1 MRGKKKR
8 TVKSALCCT
17 IAGLIAVSSVAV
29 GSALD
34 GADENELE
42 IQTQPVSE
50 TEAGTDAESE
60 AQTEEETETESETET
75 EPASELILGDVT
87 FDKKVNLL
95 DSIAIQKYSLSQMD
109 FSDTQIIC
117 GDVDRNLKVNL
128 MDSIMV
134 QKFSLDQLD
143 DSSEIGKPIN
153 PIQPTEPTEPPTQP
167 TEPPTQ
173 PTDPPT
179 QPTEPPTQPTEPTEP
194 DTVEL
199 NKTSLT
205 IGVGEK
211 YTLEKSSPT
220 GSDLSDAVYKSNN
233 PDAVKVDA
241 STGEVTGL
249 KVGAA
254 TITVTTHN
262 GATASCTVA
271 VKKAP
276 TTMSL
281 NKTSITLGVGET
293 YDLNSSL
300 GKGEGAYSIIYSS
313 DNSTAASVKAAGGL
327 VTAEKPGTAVI
338 TATAYNGVKA
348 ACTVTVKAAPTAVYL
363 NKTCVAVPVGGTF
376 DLNSSFKNGEGA
388 YYVTYSVK
396 DSGIATVKAAGGL
409 VTGVKPGVTT
419 VTATAYNGVKVEC
432 TIAVA
437 TKMNVSSV
445 AASVIVSEPKW
456 ASKTLK
462 SFSSGAKLNQIS
474 KRGNWYMVEY
484 SGVVGYVY
492 NRTFNNQSNYL
503 TISESTLP
511 VVADDLIFIYG
522 KSLEKLYNYVSNNII
537 YSSMNCGTSVESM
550 SVYALKYRR
559 GSCYYKSSL
568 YYYLITRAGFEAQR
582 VTDGNIY
589 GRGYSPHNWVIAKT
603 EYGWRHIDPTGVN
616 EMGIRSYL
624 GKTNSRYRGLDSD
637 MEKYLTWGKK
647 VGTDKHYP
655 YQACK

>member
-1 MRGKKKR
+1 MRGKEKR

-17 IAGLIAVSSVAV
+17 LAGLIAASSIAV

-34 GADENELE
+34 GAEENEIE

-50 TEAGTDAESE
+50 TEASTDAE
-60 AQTEEETETESETET
+60 EETKAETET
-75 EPASELILGDVT
+75 EPVAELILGDVT

-95 DSIAIQKYSLSQMD
+95 DSIAIQKFSLSQMD
-109 FSDTQIIC
+109 FSDTQILC
-117 GDVDRNLKVNL
+117 GDVDKNLKVNL

-143 DSSEIGKPIN
+143 ESCEIGKPLN
-153 PIQPTEPTEPPTQP
+153 PVQPTEPTEPTVS
-167 TEPPTQ
+167 PTQ

-241 STGEVTGL
+241 SNGEITGL

-300 GKGEGAYSIIYSS
+300 GTGEGAYSIIYSS
-313 DNSTAASVKAAGGL
+313 DNATAASVKAAGGL

-363 NKTCVAVPVGGTF
+363 NKTCVAVAVGGTF

-396 DSGIATVKAAGGL
+396 DSDIATVKAAGGL

-474 KRGNWYMVEY
+474 KSGNWYMVEY

-522 KSLEKLYNYVSNNII
+522 KSLKTLYSYVSNSI
-537 YSSMNCGTSVESM
+537 YYASMNCGTSVESM
-550 SVYALKYRR
+550 SVYALKYKR
-559 GSCYYKSSL
+559 GSCYYKTSL

-616 EMGIRSYL
+616 EMGLRSYL
-624 GKTNSRYRGLDSD
+624 GETNSNYRGLDSD
-637 MEKYLTWGKK
+637 MEKFLTWGKK